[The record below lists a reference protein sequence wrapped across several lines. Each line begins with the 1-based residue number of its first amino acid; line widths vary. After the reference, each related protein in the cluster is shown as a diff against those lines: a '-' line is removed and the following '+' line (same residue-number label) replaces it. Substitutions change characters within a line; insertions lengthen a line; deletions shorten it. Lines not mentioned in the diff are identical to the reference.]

1 MKMQSEELSVDT
13 LVEFLT
19 NKVEPG
25 LKLVCQQR
33 EQKLGEQTNKQ
44 KVSLRSDW
52 TINSARKQ
60 ETAERWC
67 LQCKMVFSTF
77 TSFTQ
82 IL

>member
-52 TINSARKQ
+52 PINSARKQ
-60 ETAERWC
+60 ETAEG
-67 LQCKMVFSTF
+67 LPKYKF
-77 TSFTQ
+77 
-82 IL
+82 ILYDLNGSIHVY

>member
-52 TINSARKQ
+52 PINSA
-60 ETAERWC
+60 
-67 LQCKMVFSTF
+67 
-77 TSFTQ
+77 
-82 IL
+82 

>member
-1 MKMQSEELSVDT
+1 MKMQSEELSVDI

-60 ETAERWC
+60 GWY
-67 LQCKMVFSTF
+67 LQCKMVLSTF
-77 TSFTQ
+77 TSFSQ
-82 IL
+82 ML

>member
-52 TINSARKQ
+52 PINSVRKQ
-60 ETAERWC
+60 GWC
-67 LQCKMVFSTF
+67 LQCKMVLSTF
-77 TSFTQ
+77 TSFSQ
-82 IL
+82 ML